1 MQAGERHARQSV
13 IEACLRMA
21 RDGLVTG
28 TAGNVSVRL
37 GDRMLI
43 TPGSRDY
50 ETLTVEDIRD
60 VGALAADGDDP
71 GASSETPL
79 HRAIY
84 AATSAQAIVHYHGIH
99 SVAVSNTLD
108 RLPVE
113 HYYALR
119 LGGEV
124 RVAPYARFGSPE
136 LATNVA
142 DAISDRRAALMQN
155 HGGVGIGHSLDR
167 AYAHAALL
175 EWLCQLTIL
184 SRVVGTPRV
193 LTDAEAADVGF

>member
-1 MQAGERHARQSV
+1 MQARERHARQSV
-13 IEACLRMA
+13 IDACLRME
-21 RDGLVTG
+21 REGLVTG

-43 TPGSRDY
+43 TPGSRAY
-50 ETLTVEDIRD
+50 ESLTVDDIRD
-60 VGALAADGDDP
+60 VDVLRAGDEDA

-84 AATSAQAIVHYHGIH
+84 ASTPALAIVHYHGIH
-99 SVAVSNTLD
+99 SVAVSNTLR
-108 RLPVE
+108 RLPIE

-124 RVAPYARFGSPE
+124 RVAAYARFGSPE
-136 LATNVA
+136 LAANVA
-142 DAISDRRAALMQN
+142 DAISDRRATLMQN
-155 HGGVGIGHSLDR
+155 HGGVGIGRDLDQ
-167 AYAHAALL
+167 AFANAALL

-184 SRVVGTPRV
+184 SRVVGTPRA
-193 LTDAEAADVGF
+193 LTDVEAADVGF